1 MYTGS
6 DREITAGSDTY
17 WTTFDNGTTALVTE
31 VDLDVADDM
40 FRNNH
45 MTVECR
51 LQGGDSALL
60 AKESMNLEKTNRGPL
75 GSGRLVCNR
84 CII

>member
-1 MYTGS
+1 M
-6 DREITAGSDTY
+6 
-17 WTTFDNGTTALVTE
+17 
-31 VDLDVADDM
+31 DVAEDM

-51 LQGGDSALL
+51 LHGGDSALL

-75 GSGRLVCNR
+75 GSGRLVSHFDDILMPTLNTQLHSLS
-84 CII
+84 